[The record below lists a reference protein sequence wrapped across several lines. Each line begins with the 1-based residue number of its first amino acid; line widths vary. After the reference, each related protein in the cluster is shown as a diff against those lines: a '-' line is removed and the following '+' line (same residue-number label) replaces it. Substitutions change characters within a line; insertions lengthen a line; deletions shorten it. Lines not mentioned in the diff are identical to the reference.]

1 MKSIL
6 QLTKE
11 VRIANQEVIDITIDN
26 AEKFSIA
33 ETVRKKLS
41 GLKKEIK
48 EYFDKTLIPAKLTVK
63 EATATM
69 KDFTGVVEACELNLK
84 EKQTVYIR
92 AEEVKAEAE
101 RKRLQKIE
109 GDKVEK
115 ERLVKIE
122 EAEKAR
128 EELAASGATVE
139 EVKQKEQEIDTL
151 YQTPLE
157 VKTVKVEAAP
167 IKADMRTFK
176 KNYYAEVVDINK
188 LDRKYMIANMPLLNS
203 IAKDQKENMKI
214 DGVVAKF
221 R

>member
-26 AEKFSIA
+26 AEKFTIA

-92 AEEVKAEAE
+92 AEEEKAEAE
-101 RKRLQKIE
+101 RKRLQKIAD
-109 GDKVEK
+109 DKAETERLAEIEKAEK
-115 ERLVKIE
+115 ELRDY
-122 EAEKAR
+122 EKS
-128 EELAASGATVE
+128 EPDSK
-139 EVKQKEQEIDTL
+139 EVKQKEQEIDIL
-151 YQTPLE
+151 YQAPLKVE
-157 VKTVKVEAAP
+157 AVKVEAAP